1 RCTPHVRVGSFASKA
16 TETIRPCT
24 SAAATKADV
33 NSTLASDAL
42 GPPGADLNCS
52 AALPQERAGGRAF
65 RCAPCG
71 LLVGER
77 SAPVERLRKLEHAL
91 SRRVPAFRRMRVVV
105 QVAAHAHEPRAF

>member
-1 RCTPHVRVGSFASKA
+1 M
-16 TETIRPCT
+16 
-24 SAAATKADV
+24 
-33 NSTLASDAL
+33 
-42 GPPGADLNCS
+42 PGADLNCS

-91 SRRVPAFRRMRVVV
+91 GWRVPAFRRMRVVV
-105 QVAAHAHEPRAF
+105 QVAAHAHEPSVKVKCRLMGGQVT